1 MNIPMLLTY
10 IRILLIPAIVITFY
24 LPGRMGHGLAAFIFV
39 FAALTD
45 WFDGY
50 LARNL
55 NQTTKFGMFLD
66 PVADK
71 LIISVALVLIVAEVG
86 VVYLTIP
93 AAVIIGREIV
103 ISALREWMAEIGKKT
118 SVAVSLVAKIKTT
131 LQMVAVGVLLYYPKS
146 GNKFFICGIILLYLA
161 VAMTLWSMYMYIK
174 TTWPDLQ
181 RDRLS
186 DIYMRE

>member
-10 IRILLIPAIVITFY
+10 IRIFLIPAIVITFY
-24 LPGRMGHGLAAFIFV
+24 LPSKMGHVLAAFIFV

-86 VVYLTIP
+86 EAYVAVP

-131 LQMVAVGVLLYYPKS
+131 LQMVAVGMLLYCPGC
-146 GNKFFICGIILLYLA
+146 GNWFFICGIILLYLA
-161 VAMTLWSMYMYIK
+161 VAMTLWSMYMYVK
-174 TTWPDLQ
+174 TAWPDLQ
-181 RDRLS
+181 RDN
-186 DIYMRE
+186 